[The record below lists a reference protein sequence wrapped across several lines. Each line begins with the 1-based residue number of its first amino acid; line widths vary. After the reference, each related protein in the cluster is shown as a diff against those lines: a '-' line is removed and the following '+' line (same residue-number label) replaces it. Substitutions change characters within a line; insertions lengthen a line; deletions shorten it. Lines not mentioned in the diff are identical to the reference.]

1 MVLISPSNRQR
12 SISLP
17 PGIDIG
23 VNSTPIP
30 VSSDM
35 FLLICN
41 ILPDSKMGFAN
52 PVLLT
57 NKAISE
63 IVSGDKWK
71 ELKNIAV
78 VVISGGQMQ
87 DAHS

>member
-1 MVLISPSNRQR
+1 
-12 SISLP
+12 
-17 PGIDIG
+17 
-23 VNSTPIP
+23 
-30 VSSDM
+30 M
-35 FLLICN
+35 FLLIRN